1 MKLCIFVAFVNRYF
15 FDIHK
20 EFTTVSFVSVFL
32 CLMSSFSYAG
42 NYLEIESDPGEW
54 LFGTDLKVTDAD
66 GDLSL
71 YFSGQNQLSGGFTWR
86 NSLGKNNIQLTFFSG
101 VSKSLDVG
109 AYLNA
114 KGPYWAQNQLDP
126 SLNVNFIQSGR
137 VCIPNAG
144 EFFVYE
150 FQPAANRYAINFTQD
165 CLYSNQAKIRGY
177 LRINS
182 DYPKYDPNPVPVI
195 VLPTAKVIEGQQY
208 NLSAE
213 NSRAGQGDLVAY
225 EWEQLSGPEVV
236 FIDKTVS
243 NALVTLPDELPL
255 GGADLVI
262 KLTVTNTA
270 GYKSSTQATLHVDS
284 KSDPQSFFR
293 IVSGS
298 VFPVDDGQWLVNI
311 EGKNLMQ
318 LTGSANGLGVY
329 VSQSTAS
336 VSPEYMIFMYPAD
349 GQVLRKGVYPNTTRM
364 AGSLPGL
371 DYSSNGYGC
380 KILLDLLRF

>member
-1 MKLCIFVAFVNRYF
+1 M
-15 FDIHK
+15 
-20 EFTTVSFVSVFL
+20 
-32 CLMSSFSYAG
+32 
-42 NYLEIESDPGEW
+42 
-54 LFGTDLKVTDAD
+54 
-66 GDLSL
+66 
-71 YFSGQNQLSGGFTWR
+71 
-86 NSLGKNNIQLTFFSG
+86 
-101 VSKSLDVG
+101 
-109 AYLNA
+109 
-114 KGPYWAQNQLDP
+114 
-126 SLNVNFIQSGR
+126 
-137 VCIPNAG
+137 
-144 EFFVYE
+144 
-150 FQPAANRYAINFTQD
+150 
-165 CLYSNQAKIRGY
+165 
-177 LRINS
+177 
-182 DYPKYDPNPVPVI
+182 
-195 VLPTAKVIEGQQY
+195 
-208 NLSAE
+208 SAE